1 MSTDKYKRQLL
12 ATGDIIETLHYSV
25 FAINWWIFIKK
36 MPEKYSSIPIRVNMR
51 IKFEL
56 NKTEFIIRIIKQS
69 NNIYQPSYICE
80 TDQAAMV
87 YSTPTAAINETYKKL
102 FNVQTRYSGPLV
114 MGFDDEKIAEELQVG
129 VLFFPFKISVHNITV
144 FIFALGS
151 STLEELN
158 FAGTGYQ
165 SSFSHKFRGKQSLI
179 VQSILKDKC
188 QIDIYQ
194 QAEKIQTY
202 SGVSPKDVWSKLKIL
217 NNIDEKELFGIN
229 NRHVI
234 MAIQN
239 YIDKPLCCVTDW
251 SNVQIMIQAFEQ
263 CLKRKI
269 LVAGLNWNLFFI
281 EWKNQQSSI
290 IELSS
295 HLTWV
300 YSENYEFIDRE
311 LQAWR

>member
-36 MPEKYSSIPIRVNMR
+36 TPEKYSCIPICVNMR

-69 NNIYQPSYICE
+69 NNIYQPGYICE

-114 MGFDDEKIAEELQVG
+114 MGFDDEKISEELQVG

-151 STLEELN
+151 SILEELN
-158 FAGTGYQ
+158 FTDPGYQ

-188 QIDIYQ
+188 QKDIYQ

-202 SGVSPKDVWSKLKIL
+202 SGISPKDVWSKLKIL
-217 NNIDEKELFGIN
+217 NNIDG
-229 NRHVI
+229 
-234 MAIQN
+234 
-239 YIDKPLCCVTDW
+239 VT
-251 SNVQIMIQAFEQ
+251 FK
-263 CLKRKI
+263 L
-269 LVAGLNWNLFFI
+269 
-281 EWKNQQSSI
+281 
-290 IELSS
+290 
-295 HLTWV
+295 
-300 YSENYEFIDRE
+300 
-311 LQAWR
+311 

>member
-1 MSTDKYKRQLL
+1 MFTDKYKRQLL

-36 MPEKYSSIPIRVNMR
+36 MPEKYSCIPIRVNMR

-56 NKTEFIIRIIKQS
+56 NKTEFIICIIKQS
-69 NNIYQPSYICE
+69 NNIYLPGYICE

-87 YSTPTAAINETYKKL
+87 YSTPTAAINKTYKKL

-114 MGFDDEKIAEELQVG
+114 MGFDDEKIAEKLQPYSELTCHSSFNKVA
-129 VLFFPFKISVHNITV
+129 K
-144 FIFALGS
+144 GS

-165 SSFSHKFRGKQSLI
+165 SSFSHKFCGKQSLI
-179 VQSILKDKC
+179 VQSILKDKY

-194 QAEKIQTY
+194 QAEKIQTC

-217 NNIDEKELFGIN
+217 NNIDGKELFGIN

-234 MAIQN
+234 MAI
-239 YIDKPLCCVTDW
+239 
-251 SNVQIMIQAFEQ
+251 
-263 CLKRKI
+263 
-269 LVAGLNWNLFFI
+269 
-281 EWKNQQSSI
+281 
-290 IELSS
+290 
-295 HLTWV
+295 
-300 YSENYEFIDRE
+300 
-311 LQAWR
+311 

>member
-36 MPEKYSSIPIRVNMR
+36 TPEKYSCIPICVNMR

-69 NNIYQPSYICE
+69 NNIYQPGYICE

-114 MGFDDEKIAEELQVG
+114 MGFDDEKISEELQVG

-151 STLEELN
+151 SILEELN
-158 FAGTGYQ
+158 FTDPGYQ

-188 QIDIYQ
+188 QKDIYQ

-202 SGVSPKDVWSKLKIL
+202 SGISPKD
-217 NNIDEKELFGIN
+217 
-229 NRHVI
+229 
-234 MAIQN
+234 
-239 YIDKPLCCVTDW
+239 
-251 SNVQIMIQAFEQ
+251 AFEQ

-269 LVAGLNWNLFFI
+269 SVAGLSGKTNNQISNDLISAAKKYAHTNGPGCVVMTKPIITKSRVSEIQDQEFEAFFASGF
-281 EWKNQQSSI
+281 KN
-290 IELSS
+290 
-295 HLTWV
+295 
-300 YSENYEFIDRE
+300 
-311 LQAWR
+311 